1 MAIKIGTIYDI
12 PLYLDYSWFLI
23 FALIAYTVGFGL
35 MPVDYP
41 GLPSLEYLA
50 IGLLS
55 AFLLFASIVVHELA
69 HSIVAKKN
77 GLKIGKITLYLL
89 GGVSEMEEEPPTAS
103 LELKMSAAG
112 PLTSIA
118 IAVVCLLGWIASV
131 HLHAPVLIQGPVQ
144 YSYLVNAL
152 VAGFNLI
159 PAFPMDGGRILRSLL
174 WMRSNDMMKSTAS
187 ASQIGRVIAYV
198 IMFAGVFFLIFVDL
212 FDGLWLILIGWF
224 ISSGASSEM
233 NQLRMQRDLAN
244 LKADD
249 IMTRTVDSV
258 SPDMTLSEL
267 SSEFMQHKHNG
278 FPVVD
283 SSGEIL
289 GCITTQDLRH
299 VQRNRWD
306 TTFVRDVMTPKEKL
320 VTVKESDSAQQV
332 VTLMSRNQI
341 GRVFVLNDSGRLAG
355 IITRSDIIKTVKVQE
370 SILGEPGR
378 GAPSSEKEFP
388 ISVEVDMMFEIEAP
402 STLGDSTGTWSASFN
417 PTAFTLV
424 SQRVVQLSSRG
435 QTTQY
440 TFQALQKGIF
450 SIVLYPTLS
459 AGGTTKPGKKYSI
472 IVS

>member
-1 MAIKIGTIYDI
+1 MSGIKIGTIGGI

-55 AFLLFASIVVHELA
+55 AFLLFVSIVVHELA

-77 GLKIGKITLYLL
+77 GLKIGRITLYLL

-103 LELKMSAAG
+103 LELKTSAAG

-118 IAVVCLLGWIASV
+118 IAVGCLLGWIASV
-131 HLHAPVLIQGPVQ
+131 HLRAPVLIQGPLQ

-152 VAGFNLI
+152 VSVFNLI

-174 WMRSNDMMKSTAS
+174 WMRNNDMMKSTAE
-187 ASQIGRVIAYV
+187 ASQIGRVIAYI
-198 IMFAGVFFLIFVDL
+198 IMFAGVYFLVFVNL
-212 FDGLWLILIGWF
+212 FDGLWFILIGWF
-224 ISSGASSEM
+224 VSSGASSEM

-249 IMTRTVDSV
+249 IMTRIVDSV
-258 SPDMTLSEL
+258 SPDITLSEL
-267 SSEFMQHKHNG
+267 SSEFMTHKHNG
-278 FPVVD
+278 FPIVD
-283 SSGEIL
+283 KSGEVL
-289 GCITTQDLRH
+289 GCVAAQDLRR
-299 VQRNRWD
+299 VDRNRWD
-306 TTFVRDVMTPKEKL
+306 TTFVRDVMIPKEKL

-332 VTLMSRNQI
+332 ATLMSRNQI

-355 IITRSDIIKTVKVQE
+355 IVTRSDIIKIIKVQE

-378 GAPSSEKEFP
+378 ESQSSEKEFQ
-388 ISVEVDMMFEIEAP
+388 ISVEVGMMFLIEAP
-402 STLGDSTGTWSASFN
+402 PFPGGSVSAWSASFD
-417 PTAFTLV
+417 TAAFILV
-424 SQRVVQLSSRG
+424 SQRVVQLSGRG

-450 SIVLYPTLS
+450 SIVLYPS
-459 AGGTTKPGKKYSI
+459 GSSQPGKKYSI
-472 IVS
+472 VVS